1 MTAKEYLIEIRKYNR
16 IATSLA
22 EQVDIIR
29 NEIGGLKGIAYDKDR
44 VQTSPSNRME
54 ELIPKLIKAE
64 EQYTESLIKYRMEY
78 LKRVRQIAELDNPD
92 HVEILQLR
100 YIETDD
106 KGHVLSWRAIA
117 DRMHWSYSKVTHM
130 HGYAL
135 QAFSQKYLQ
144 THATK

>member
-1 MTAKEYLIEIRKYNR
+1 MTAKEYLSEICKYNR
-16 IATSLA
+16 IAISLA

-78 LKRVRQIAELDNPD
+78 LKRVRQIVELGKPEY
-92 HVEILQLR
+92 VEVLQLR
-100 YIETDD
+100 YIEQDD
-106 KGHVLSWRAIA
+106 KGHTLNWHEIA
-117 DRMHWSYSKVTHM
+117 DRMNWSYSKVTHL

-135 QAFSQKYLQ
+135 QAFAKKYLQ
-144 THATK
+144 TNAN